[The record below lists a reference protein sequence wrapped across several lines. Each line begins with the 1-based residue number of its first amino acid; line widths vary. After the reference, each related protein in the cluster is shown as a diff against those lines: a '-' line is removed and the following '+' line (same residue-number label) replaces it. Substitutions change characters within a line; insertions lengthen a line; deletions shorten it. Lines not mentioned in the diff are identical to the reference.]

1 MRQAGI
7 EPDAATYN
15 VVVRMYSRT
24 HRLSE
29 ARATISEMVSF
40 GVLPSAAT
48 FSPLFAGYAST
59 GDKTGVCVPVH
70 VCVRSRVHVCACV
83 RKCVCFCA
91 RAVRV
96 CVFAPLSE
104 TQRTEQ
110 GCSKF

>member
-40 GVLPSAAT
+40 GVPPSAAT
-48 FSPLFAGYAST
+48 FSPLFGGYAST
-59 GDKTGVCVPVH
+59 GDETSVCACAC
-70 VCVRSRVHVCACV
+70 VCAIACACV
-83 RKCVCFCA
+83 RMCAQVRVFLCARRACVCVCA
-91 RAVRV
+91 FV
-96 CVFAPLSE
+96 
-104 TQRTEQ
+104 
-110 GCSKF
+110 